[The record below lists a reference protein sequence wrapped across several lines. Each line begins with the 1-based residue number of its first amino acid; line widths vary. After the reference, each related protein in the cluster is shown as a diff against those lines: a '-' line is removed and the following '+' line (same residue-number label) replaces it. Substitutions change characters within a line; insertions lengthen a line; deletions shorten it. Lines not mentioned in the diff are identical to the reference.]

1 MWRGDFFMETLDSRA
16 KDGQRAILRN
26 RLLAFLPE
34 EDLQLIEP
42 HCTIHAMKR
51 GAVLFH
57 PGDNLEAVYLPC
69 DGMVSLIVVT
79 PSGETAETGLIGAEG
94 AVGGLISSG
103 HRPAYVRAAVQ
114 IPGDVLRISIDDIET
129 AKAKSPRVHDL
140 FARYADCLL
149 AQLLQTIACNAL
161 HSLEQRLPRWLLSV
175 HQRQGTDELPLTQE
189 YLSEMLGVQRTTVT
203 ATAAVLQQRG
213 LIQYYR
219 GRIRLL
225 DLEALENASCRCHA
239 SVRLHYDR
247 LLPGTYAAIPK
258 TK

>member
-1 MWRGDFFMETLDSRA
+1 MKTPEPGA
-16 KDGQRAILRN
+16 KNGQQALLRN

-34 EDLQLIEP
+34 EDRQLIEP
-42 HCTIHAMKR
+42 HCTVHAMKR

-57 PGDNLEAVYLPC
+57 PGDDLEAVYLPC
-69 DGMVSLIVVT
+69 GGMVSLIVVT
-79 PSGETAETGLIGAEG
+79 PSGEMAETGLIGAEG
-94 AVGGLISSG
+94 AVGSLISSG
-103 HRPAYVRAAVQ
+103 YRPAYVRAAVQ
-114 IPGDVLRISIDDIET
+114 IPGDILRIGVDEIERI
-129 AKAKSPRVHDL
+129 KAKSPRIHDL

-225 DLEALENASCRCHA
+225 DLAALENASCHCHA
-239 SVRLHYDR
+239 SVKLHYDR
-247 LLPGTYAAIPK
+247 LLPGTYSAD
-258 TK
+258 TRMR

>member
-1 MWRGDFFMETLDSRA
+1 METPDSKRRN
-16 KDGQRAILRN
+16 GQREILRN
-26 RLLAFLPE
+26 RLLACLPE
-34 EDLQLIEP
+34 EDRQLLEP
-42 HCTIHAMKR
+42 HCTVHPMKR

-57 PGDNLEAVYLPC
+57 PGDDLKAVYLPC

-79 PSGETAETGLIGAEG
+79 PSGETAETGLIGGEG

-103 HRPAYVRAAVQ
+103 HRPAYVRAVVQ
-114 IPGDVLRISIDDIET
+114 IPGDILRISIDEIERV
-129 AKAKSPRVHDL
+129 KARSPRINDL

-149 AQLLQTIACNAL
+149 AQLLQTIACNAI

-203 ATAAVLQQRG
+203 AAAAVFQQRG
-213 LIQYYR
+213 LIQYNR

-225 DLEALENASCRCHA
+225 DLEALEKASCHCHA
-239 SVRLHYDR
+239 SVKLHYDR
-247 LLPGTYAAIPK
+247 LLPGIYSAVPRMK
-258 TK
+258 

>member
-1 MWRGDFFMETLDSRA
+1 MKTPDSRA
-16 KDGQRAILRN
+16 RNSQQTLLRN

-34 EDLQLIEP
+34 EDRQLLEP
-42 HCTIHAMKR
+42 HCTVHTMKR
-51 GAVLFH
+51 GAILFH
-57 PGDNLEAVYLPC
+57 PGDNVEAVYLPC
-69 DGMVSLIVVT
+69 GGMISLIIVM

-94 AVGGLISSG
+94 AVGGLISCG
-103 HRPAYVRAAVQ
+103 YKPAYVRAVVQ
-114 IPGDVLRISIDDIET
+114 IPGDILQIGVDEIERIR
-129 AKAKSPRVHDL
+129 AKSSRIHDV

-175 HQRQGTDELPLTQE
+175 HQRQGTDELPLTHE

-203 ATAAVLQQRG
+203 ATAAALQQRG

-225 DLEALENASCRCHA
+225 DLDALEKASCHCHA
-239 SVRLHYDR
+239 SVKLHYDR
-247 LLPGTYAAIPK
+247 ILPGTYSAVAK
-258 TK
+258 MK